1 MADKLKPTNVGKSTH
16 FRELFIKSRLKF
28 CENVIKIK
36 NYCRG
41 VYVYEFVLKSHVISP
56 YPSVIAPSVSN
67 FPYEG

>member
-1 MADKLKPTNVGKSTH
+1 MADKLKPTNVGKSAH
-16 FRELFIKSRLKF
+16 FREIFIKPKLKF
-28 CENVIKIK
+28 CENPIKK

>member
-1 MADKLKPTNVGKSTH
+1 MADKLKPTNVRKSTH
-16 FRELFIKSRLKF
+16 FREMYIKSRLKS
-28 CENVIKIK
+28 CKNSIKIK

-41 VYVYEFVLKSHVISP
+41 VYVYEFVSKSHVISP

>member
-16 FRELFIKSRLKF
+16 FREMYIKSRLKS
-28 CENVIKIK
+28 CENSIKTK

-41 VYVYEFVLKSHVISP
+41 VYVYEFVSKSHVISP